1 MSAGRA
7 RTRFDRVAPSRGAL
21 EAGAAPVALASH
33 GAQGIVRVHNLI
45 AQFSI
50 FGSPGNTEADPE
62 AARALL
68 AHVAKTL

>member
-1 MSAGRA
+1 
-7 RTRFDRVAPSRGAL
+7 
-21 EAGAAPVALASH
+21 
-33 GAQGIVRVHNLI
+33 VRVHNLI

-68 AHVAKTL
+68 AHVASTL